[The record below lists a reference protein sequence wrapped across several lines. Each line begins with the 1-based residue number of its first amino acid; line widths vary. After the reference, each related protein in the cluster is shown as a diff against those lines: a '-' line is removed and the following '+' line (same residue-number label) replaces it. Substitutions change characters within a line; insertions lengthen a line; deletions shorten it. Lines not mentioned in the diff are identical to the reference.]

1 MDHSMKINFQPQLP
15 EQRFP
20 IIIIGAGGI
29 VRDSHLPAYQKAGFE
44 VQGIFD
50 LNQEAAQALADEFS
64 IPQVFESLEQ
74 AIVASDENTLWDM
87 VLPASVI
94 IKVLNQLPDDIHV
107 LIQKPMGENLEE
119 AKEIL
124 DCVKRK
130 NIRGGINFQL
140 RYAPL
145 AIGARDLLEQG
156 ALGDLL
162 DMEIKVTCHTPW
174 GLWDFLKGLPRTEIL
189 YHSIHYVDLV
199 RSYMGEPTNILANT
213 VGHPDAE
220 GIASTRTCIIM
231 DYGPNK
237 RAIIHTNHDHK
248 FGPDLMESYVKWE
261 GTRGA
266 IKAQIGV
273 NMDYPKGRPDEFTYC
288 LLDEA
293 SPKWKS
299 GELPGTWFPDAFIGP
314 MADLMRLKAGDIN
327 AMPSSFEDAYMTMEC
342 VEQAYFGHK

>member
-1 MDHSMKINFQPQLP
+1 MKINFQPQLP
-15 EQRFP
+15 QQQYP

-29 VRDSHLPAYQKAGFE
+29 VRESHLPAYKKAGFE

-50 LNQEAAQALADEFS
+50 LNQEAAKKLATDFT
-64 IPQVFESLEQ
+64 IPQVFKTLKD
-74 AIVASDENTLWDM
+74 AIAASDENTVWDM
-87 VLPASVI
+87 ALPASVV
-94 IKVLNQLPDDIHV
+94 IKVLEQLLDNSYV
-107 LIQKPMGENLEE
+107 LIQKPMGENIEQ
-119 AKEIL
+119 AQAIL

-145 AIGARDLLEQG
+145 AIGARSLLEQG

-174 GLWDFLKGLPRTEIL
+174 GRWDFLKGLPRMEIL

-199 RSYMGEPTNILANT
+199 RSYLGEPERIMAHT
-213 VGHPDAE
+213 VGHPDAD
-220 GIASTRTCIIM
+220 GIASTRSCIIM
-231 DYGPNK
+231 DYGFNK

-261 GTRGA
+261 GTQGA

-273 NMDYPKGRPDEFTYC
+273 NMDYPKGRPDYFNYC
-288 LLDEA
+288 LLEDE
-293 SPKWKS
+293 SSKWQS
-299 GELPGTWFPDAFIGP
+299 AQLPGTWFPDAFVGP
-314 MADLMRLKAGDIN
+314 MADLMRLKGGEIDS
-327 AMPSSFEDAYMTMEC
+327 MPTSFEDAFKTMHC
-342 VEQAYFGHK
+342 VEQAYLSH